1 MESDLFDE
9 WADEDCYESDDEE
22 DWYVDLW
29 IYVYISL
36 KKNLVDYFICIVKEI
51 CFWVNIVISG
61 SFIGH

>member
-9 WADEDCYESDDEE
+9 CADEDCYGSDDEE

-29 IYVYISL
+29 ICLYFFEERFSWLLYL
-36 KKNLVDYFICIVKEI
+36 HCKKN
-51 CFWVNIVISG
+51 CFWVNIVTSG